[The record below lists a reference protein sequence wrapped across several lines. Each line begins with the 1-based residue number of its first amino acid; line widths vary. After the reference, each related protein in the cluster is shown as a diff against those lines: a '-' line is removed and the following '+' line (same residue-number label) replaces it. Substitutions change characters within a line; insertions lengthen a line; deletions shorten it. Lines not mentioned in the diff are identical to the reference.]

1 MNNVQKRYMMKE
13 VNKCLVLEQA
23 NKIDEVLKVLRAENE
38 ETYADEINY
47 LEIVKN
53 NLEQSCN

>member
-1 MNNVQKRYMMKE
+1 MKE

-23 NKIDEVLKVLRAENE
+23 KKIDEVLKVLRAESE